1 MQLYAFPRS
10 SAAFRVRVALNL
22 KGLAF
27 KETHIDLM
35 RNAAPPEFLRVN
47 PQGLVPV
54 LVDGQHALAQ
64 SLAIIEYLEEAHP
77 RPALL
82 PDDPFARARARS
94 VALLFAADTH
104 PLLTP
109 RTMRYLRGTLG
120 HDRGTSDA
128 WSRHWTAEALT
139 AAESML
145 AREGLTTRFA
155 YGDAPG
161 LADIC
166 LVAQMVIGE
175 DLGMEFAAWPT
186 LERIYRECLALDAFA
201 SAHPKNRRPA

>member
-10 SAAFRVRVALNL
+10 SAAFRVRIALNL

-27 KETHIDLM
+27 GETHVDLM

-54 LVDGQHALAQ
+54 LVDGERTLAQ
-64 SLAIIEYLEEAHP
+64 SLAIIEYLEETCP
-77 RPALL
+77 SPPLL
-82 PDDPFARARARS
+82 PGDPFERARVRS

-109 RTMRYLRGTLG
+109 RTMRYLRGRLG
-120 HDRGTSDA
+120 HDRNTTDT

-139 AAESML
+139 AVEKML
-145 AREGLTTRFA
+145 VPCGQTTPFA
-155 YGDAPG
+155 FGDTPG

-166 LVAQMVIGE
+166 LAAQMVIGE
-175 DLGMEFAAWPT
+175 DLGMEFSAWPK
-186 LERIYRECLALDAFA
+186 LQRIFGACMAHDAFVG
-201 SAHPKNRRPA
+201 AHPKNRKPV